1 MPESKRFLLR
11 LDPRL
16 FEALR
21 RWADDELR
29 SINAQIEFLLTD
41 QARRSGRLP
50 RQTTPRPSPPD
61 TATELDD
68 SDAGESSDAGDVEDV
83 EIRRASSTRR

>member
-1 MPESKRFLLR
+1 MPDSKHFLLR

-29 SINAQIEFLLTD
+29 SINAQIEYLLTD
-41 QARRSGRLP
+41 QARRAGRLP
-50 RQTTPRPSPPD
+50 HRRSKPSQPPEAPGPEEDAESAPDRPGAPARAGAPRGSV
-61 TATELDD
+61 
-68 SDAGESSDAGDVEDV
+68 S
-83 EIRRASSTRR
+83 

>member
-1 MPESKRFLLR
+1 MPDSKHFLLR

-29 SINAQIEFLLTD
+29 SINAQIEYLLTD
-41 QARRSGRLP
+41 QARRAGRLP
-50 RQTTPRPSPPD
+50 HRRAKPPQPPQTAPPD
-61 TATELDD
+61 E
-68 SDAGESSDAGDVEDV
+68 DAERAPDRRRSPAGAG
-83 EIRRASSTRR
+83 ASRGGAS

>member
-11 LDPRL
+11 LDPGL

-29 SINAQIEFLLTD
+29 SINAQIEYLLTD
-41 QARRSGRLP
+41 QARRAGRLP
-50 RQTTPRPSPPD
+50 SKAVPRPRASTSSDGDTPPD
-61 TATELDD
+61 ADVPTDGLSDPDATAA
-68 SDAGESSDAGDVEDV
+68 S
-83 EIRRASSTRR
+83 RR